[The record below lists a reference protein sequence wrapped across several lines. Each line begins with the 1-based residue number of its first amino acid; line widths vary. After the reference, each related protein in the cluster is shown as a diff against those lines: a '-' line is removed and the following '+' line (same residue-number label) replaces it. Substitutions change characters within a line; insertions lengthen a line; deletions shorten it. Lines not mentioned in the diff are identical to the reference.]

1 MFATQATVRPHWS
14 VIVQSLGPGLEER
27 LFPLADRCRAHPRRL
42 AASAALISPASTDN
56 TTRTLSSTGTFN
68 RRDLAT
74 GSAPSRLDG
83 LGA

>member
-1 MFATQATVRPHWS
+1 MSQQRVRSGKTCFHLPTDA
-14 VIVQSLGPGLEER
+14 VLT
-27 LFPLADRCRAHPRRL
+27 PRRL

-56 TTRTLSSTGTFN
+56 TTRTVSSIGIFN

-74 GSAPSRLDG
+74 ARLLPDLV